1 MRILYLSDTPVSIK
15 ETIDGYNGRGW
26 IESELELL
34 HGEPDLLIG
43 VAYNSK
49 IKLSK
54 RNEKNITFYPIQS
67 SYTFNWKVLN
77 AIPRW
82 LGLYD
87 SRKDI
92 CKILKVIDDFNPD
105 IIYLWGTEWFGLN
118 IIGRTNIPIIV
129 HIQGISIPYYA
140 YFLPPNHSTFGLLC
154 NSIYTPIS
162 FLKANSFFFQKRRFK
177 KMAERERRN
186 LPYVE
191 YYFGRTAWD
200 CSVTRLLSPNS
211 VYFQLNEVLR
221 NPFYTAKKWNGMSG
235 EVIEIVSTIS
245 NAAYKGLDLIYKC
258 AAILYSVSKLK
269 IHWIVCGIDNRSESK
284 KMFKSYYTSNDRV
297 VVDLIGIVSAD
308 KLISLLQTSTMYVH
322 PSYIDNSPNSVCEA
336 QYLGVPV
343 IATNVGGVSSLIV
356 DGRTGFLLPANDF
369 CLLAY
374 KILELSAD
382 REMAKTLSKN
392 EIQCAEIRHDKH
404 IIKHR
409 FMEVCQYILEHRTFN
424 S

>member
-1 MRILYLSDTPVSIK
+1 M
-15 ETIDGYNGRGW
+15 
-26 IESELELL
+26 
-34 HGEPDLLIG
+34 
-43 VAYNSK
+43 
-49 IKLSK
+49 
-54 RNEKNITFYPIQS
+54 
-67 SYTFNWKVLN
+67 
-77 AIPRW
+77 
-82 LGLYD
+82 
-87 SRKDI
+87 
-92 CKILKVIDDFNPD
+92 KVIDDFNPD

-308 KLISLLQTSTMYVH
+308 KLISLLQT
-322 PSYIDNSPNSVCEA
+322 
-336 QYLGVPV
+336 
-343 IATNVGGVSSLIV
+343 
-356 DGRTGFLLPANDF
+356 
-369 CLLAY
+369 
-374 KILELSAD
+374 
-382 REMAKTLSKN
+382 
-392 EIQCAEIRHDKH
+392 
-404 IIKHR
+404 
-409 FMEVCQYILEHRTFN
+409 
-424 S
+424 